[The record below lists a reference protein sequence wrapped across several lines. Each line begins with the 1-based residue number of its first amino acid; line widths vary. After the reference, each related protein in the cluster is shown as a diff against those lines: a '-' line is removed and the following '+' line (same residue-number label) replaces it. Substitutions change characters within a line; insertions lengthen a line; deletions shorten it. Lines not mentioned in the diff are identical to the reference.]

1 MVFLQGFFSAKYKED
16 RDKRPKPTELV
27 YKQVKD
33 LGTRLYKIFKKG
45 WRPME
50 FATFKKKLLDQL
62 RQILGEEKRIHFQS
76 VEKNNGIQEEAV
88 VILGEKERI
97 APTIYLRGFFE
108 DWNSGRK
115 SIEEISREI
124 LLHNACQEREVDFSL
139 DSFENY
145 EKARGQ
151 VYFKLINYEMNKVML
166 TKIPYVAYL
175 DLAVVFYYRLEKGN
189 FQGATMLIHNCNLD
203 AWKID
208 SRQLLEDAVMNT
220 SRKLP
225 YSFQGMDALIRELSG
240 VSDDDDTEF
249 YTGEEI
255 MYVLS
260 NQEKCF
266 GAAALLYP
274 HLLSHISKIFRKNF
288 YVLPSSV
295 HECILVPDQ
304 GQYSRMELTRMVRE
318 VNQTQVEDDEI
329 LSDQVY
335 YYDRQEERLMM

>member
-1 MVFLQGFFSAKYKED
+1 
-16 RDKRPKPTELV
+16 
-27 YKQVKD
+27 
-33 LGTRLYKIFKKG
+33 
-45 WRPME
+45 ME
-50 FATFKKKLLDQL
+50 FETFKEELLDHL
-62 RQILGEEKRIHFQS
+62 RQILGEEKRISFQS
-76 VEKNNGIQEEAV
+76 VEKNNGIREEAV
-88 VILGEKERI
+88 VILEEGARI

-108 DWNSGRK
+108 DWKWGRK
-115 SIEEISREI
+115 TMEEISRKI
-124 LLHNACQEREVDFSL
+124 LLQNERQEKEVDFSL

-145 EKARGQ
+145 EKARGH
-151 VYFKLINYEMNKVML
+151 VYFKLINYERNKVLL
-166 TKIPYVAYL
+166 TKIPYIPYL
-175 DLAVVFYYRLEKGN
+175 DLAVVFYYRLEKGK

-240 VSDDDDTEF
+240 DEEQEL

-304 GQYSRMELTRMVRE
+304 GQYSRIELTRMVRE
-318 VNQTQVEDDEI
+318 VNQTQVEADEI

-335 YYDRQEERLMM
+335 YYDRQEEKLMM

>member
-1 MVFLQGFFSAKYKED
+1 M
-16 RDKRPKPTELV
+16 
-27 YKQVKD
+27 
-33 LGTRLYKIFKKG
+33 
-45 WRPME
+45 
-50 FATFKKKLLDQL
+50 
-62 RQILGEEKRIHFQS
+62 ILGEEK
-76 VEKNNGIQEEAV
+76 
-88 VILGEKERI
+88 RI
-97 APTIYLRGFFE
+97 APTIYLREFFE
-108 DWNSGRK
+108 NWKWGRETL
-115 SIEEISREI
+115 EEISREI
-124 LLHNACQEREVDFSL
+124 LLQNARQEREVDFSL

-166 TKIPYVAYL
+166 TKIPYIAYL

-203 AWKID
+203 VWNID
-208 SRQLLEDAVMNT
+208 SRQLLEDAVLNT

-225 YSFQGMDALIRELSG
+225 YSFQGMDALIRELAGASN
-240 VSDDDDTEF
+240 DEDMEL

-304 GQYSRMELTRMVRE
+304 GQYSRIELTRMVRE
-318 VNQTQVEDDEI
+318 VNQSQVEADEI

-335 YYDRQEERLMM
+335 YYDRQKEKLMM

>member
-1 MVFLQGFFSAKYKED
+1 
-16 RDKRPKPTELV
+16 
-27 YKQVKD
+27 
-33 LGTRLYKIFKKG
+33 
-45 WRPME
+45 ME
-50 FATFKKKLLDQL
+50 FETFKKELLDHL
-62 RQILGEEKRIHFQS
+62 RQILGEEKKICFQS
-76 VEKNNGIQEEAV
+76 VEKNNGIREEAV
-88 VILGEKERI
+88 VILEEGARI

-108 DWNSGRK
+108 DWKWGRK
-115 SIEEISREI
+115 TMEEISRKI
-124 LLHNACQEREVDFSL
+124 LLQNARQEKEVDFSL

-145 EKARGQ
+145 EKARGH
-151 VYFKLINYEMNKVML
+151 VYFKLINYERNKVLL
-166 TKIPYVAYL
+166 TKIPYIPYL
-175 DLAVVFYYRLEKGN
+175 DLAVVFYYRLEKGK
-189 FQGATMLIHNCNLD
+189 FQGATMLIHNCNLE

-208 SRQLLEDAVMNT
+208 PRQLLEDAVMNT

-225 YSFQGMDALIRELSG
+225 YSLQGMDALIRELSG
-240 VSDDDDTEF
+240 DEDQGL

-304 GQYSRMELTRMVRE
+304 GQYSRIELTRMVRE
-318 VNQTQVEDDEI
+318 VNQTQVEADEI

-335 YYDRQEERLMM
+335 YYDRQQEKLMM

>member
-1 MVFLQGFFSAKYKED
+1 
-16 RDKRPKPTELV
+16 
-27 YKQVKD
+27 
-33 LGTRLYKIFKKG
+33 
-45 WRPME
+45 ME
-50 FATFKKKLLDQL
+50 FETFKEELLDHL
-62 RQILGEEKRIHFQS
+62 RQILGEEKRISFQS
-76 VEKNNGIQEEAV
+76 VERNNGIREEAV
-88 VILGEKERI
+88 VILEEGARI

-108 DWNSGRK
+108 DWKWGRK
-115 SIEEISREI
+115 TMEEISRKI
-124 LLHNACQEREVDFSL
+124 LLQNARQEKEVDFSL

-145 EKARGQ
+145 EKARGH
-151 VYFKLINYEMNKVML
+151 VYFKLINYERNKVLL
-166 TKIPYVAYL
+166 TKIPYISYL
-175 DLAVVFYYRLEKGN
+175 DLAVVFYYRLEKGK
-189 FQGATMLIHNCNLD
+189 FQGATMLIHNCNLE
-203 AWKID
+203 AWKIHP
-208 SRQLLEDAVMNT
+208 RQLLEDAVMNT

-240 VSDDDDTEF
+240 DEDQGL

-288 YVLPSSV
+288 YVLPSSI

-304 GQYSRMELTRMVRE
+304 GQYSRIELMRMVRE
-318 VNQTQVEDDEI
+318 VNQTQVEADEI

-335 YYDRQEERLMM
+335 YYDRQEEKLMM

>member
-1 MVFLQGFFSAKYKED
+1 
-16 RDKRPKPTELV
+16 
-27 YKQVKD
+27 
-33 LGTRLYKIFKKG
+33 
-45 WRPME
+45 ME

-240 VSDDDDTEF
+240 DEEQEL

-304 GQYSRMELTRMVRE
+304 GQYSRIELTRMVRE
-318 VNQTQVEDDEI
+318 VNQTQVEADEI

-335 YYDRQEERLMM
+335 YYDRQEEKLMM

>member
-1 MVFLQGFFSAKYKED
+1 
-16 RDKRPKPTELV
+16 
-27 YKQVKD
+27 
-33 LGTRLYKIFKKG
+33 
-45 WRPME
+45 ME
-50 FATFKKKLLDQL
+50 FETFKEELLDHL
-62 RQILGEEKRIHFQS
+62 RQILGEEKRISFQS
-76 VEKNNGIQEEAV
+76 VEKNNGIREEAV
-88 VILGEKERI
+88 VILEEGARI

-108 DWNSGRK
+108 DWKWGRK
-115 SIEEISREI
+115 TMEEISRKI
-124 LLHNACQEREVDFSL
+124 LLQNARQEKEVDFSL

-145 EKARGQ
+145 EKARGH
-151 VYFKLINYEMNKVML
+151 VYFKLINYERNKVLL
-166 TKIPYVAYL
+166 TKIPYIPYL
-175 DLAVVFYYRLEKGN
+175 DLAVVFYYRLEKGK
-189 FQGATMLIHNCNLD
+189 FQGATMLIHNCNLE

-208 SRQLLEDAVMNT
+208 PRQLLEDAVMNT

-225 YSFQGMDALIRELSG
+225 YSLQGMDALIRELSG
-240 VSDDDDTEF
+240 DEDQGL

-304 GQYSRMELTRMVRE
+304 GQYSRIELTRMVRE
-318 VNQTQVEDDEI
+318 VNQTQVEADEI

-335 YYDRQEERLMM
+335 YYDRQQEKLMK

>member
-1 MVFLQGFFSAKYKED
+1 
-16 RDKRPKPTELV
+16 
-27 YKQVKD
+27 
-33 LGTRLYKIFKKG
+33 
-45 WRPME
+45 ME
-50 FATFKKKLLDQL
+50 FETFKEELLDHL
-62 RQILGEEKRIHFQS
+62 RQIRGEEKRISFQS
-76 VEKNNGIQEEAV
+76 VEKNNGIREEAV
-88 VILGEKERI
+88 VILEEGARI

-108 DWNSGRK
+108 DWKWGRK
-115 SIEEISREI
+115 TMEEISRKI
-124 LLHNACQEREVDFSL
+124 LLQNARQEKEVDFSL

-145 EKARGQ
+145 EKARGH
-151 VYFKLINYEMNKVML
+151 VYFKLINYERNKVLL
-166 TKIPYVAYL
+166 TKIPYIPYL
-175 DLAVVFYYRLEKGN
+175 DLAVVFYYRLEKGK
-189 FQGATMLIHNCNLD
+189 FQGATMLIHNCNLE

-208 SRQLLEDAVMNT
+208 PRQLLEDAVINT

-225 YSFQGMDALIRELSG
+225 YSLQGMDALIRELSG
-240 VSDDDDTEF
+240 DEDQGL

-304 GQYSRMELTRMVRE
+304 GQYSRIELTRMVRE
-318 VNQTQVEDDEI
+318 VNQTQVEADEI

-335 YYDRQEERLMM
+335 YYDRQQEKLMM